1 MWTQFIA
8 ALILCTSNV
17 CIHALGTYT
26 NFLWILRALKH
37 GRLVTLTRALWIM
50 VRLVLLLLFL
60 HALEVAVWAEFYV
73 SRRCFSDRETAFY
86 YSLVTYT
93 TSGQGDVLL
102 PRAWR
107 ITGGC
112 EAMIGMLLFG
122 WSIAGLVTFTH
133 YFRDARVRKYL
144 SAIAE

>member
-1 MWTQFIA
+1 MWTQFLT

-17 CIHALGTYT
+17 CIHALGTYA

-37 GRLVTLTRALWIM
+37 QRLVPLTRAFWIM
-50 VRLVLLLLFL
+50 LRIVVILLCL
-60 HALEVAVWAEFYV
+60 HALEVAAWAQFYV
-73 SRRCFSDRETAFY
+73 ARHCFPDQETAYY

-93 TSGQGDVLL
+93 TLGQGDVLL

-112 EAMIGMLLFG
+112 EAMIGVLLFG
-122 WSIAGLVTFTH
+122 WSTAALVTFTR
-133 YFRDARVRKYL
+133 YVQENRVRKYL
-144 SAIAE
+144 SPAPE